1 MELQLKNRRSSLT
14 HDNQGDCYYDLDFDE
29 DAIAASIAKTYNI
42 LPSEQDDLSIPD
54 FIILLQG
61 IGEDTPL
68 ANLIKIR
75 REKDVKKI
83 KNMSAYEK
91 EVRQKWADFK
101 AKKSYSDDKKVN
113 KEELIRAN
121 EERIKAALMSYA
133 IIKHK

>member
-1 MELQLKNRRSSLT
+1 M
-14 HDNQGDCYYDLDFDE
+14 
-29 DAIAASIAKTYNI
+29 
-42 LPSEQDDLSIPD
+42 SIPD

-68 ANLIKIR
+68 ANIIRIR

-83 KNMSAYEK
+83 KDMTAYEK
-91 EVRQKWADFK
+91 EIRQKWAEFK

-113 KEELIRAN
+113 QEELIKAN